1 MGMPTLDEIYELP
14 DPMLSDNFDLHAIG
28 GCPDALVSMPDFFLN
43 NGQAFLHLHRT
54 CIRAHWRKAAEGERS
69 ALTLTFFDVQ
79 GDQEYLDTH
88 EAFCA
93 DMGQLVL
100 QQYNQQGEAIRQ
112 VIFSDLK
119 FSDAVQKRDASEGR
133 VAVRDVTFE
142 YASERVVTFE
152 FATVKEISLDK

>member
-1 MGMPTLDEIYELP
+1 MGLPTLAEIYELP
-14 DPMLSDNFDLHAIG
+14 DPMLSDSFDLHAIG
-28 GCPDALVSMPDFFLN
+28 GCPEAPVALPKFFLDN
-43 NGQAFLHLHRT
+43 HKAFSHLHRT
-54 CIRAHWRKAAEGERS
+54 CIRAEWRKAAEGDRS
-69 ALTLTFFDVQ
+69 ALTLVFFDIQ

-93 DMGQLVL
+93 DMGQLTL

-112 VIFSDLK
+112 VIFTDLK

-133 VAVRDVTFE
+133 VGERAVTFK

-152 FATVKEISLDK
+152 FATVKEIALDK